1 MAATFSAFITTKY
14 IKDNTPV
21 LGYVNDDELR
31 TFIRPAQ
38 DVYIARL
45 LGTNLYEAL
54 ENNIINNTLTS
65 PQIQLLRQY
74 IQPALQYWVIYE
86 YILWSNYKFT
96 NKAVSKQNSDNSN
109 PSDLREVN
117 YLKDSVRSWA
127 EYYNQLTTDWLK
139 DNPNLYPEY
148 LAGGMGFSN
157 KYPKSDNY
165 FWGMYIPNQRGVL
178 CPAPVQWD
186 TWRLNWGW

>member
-65 PQIQLLRQY
+65 PQTLL
-74 IQPALQYWVIYE
+74 
-86 YILWSNYKFT
+86 S
-96 NKAVSKQNSDNSN
+96 
-109 PSDLREVN
+109 
-117 YLKDSVRSWA
+117 
-127 EYYNQLTTDWLK
+127 
-139 DNPNLYPEY
+139 
-148 LAGGMGFSN
+148 
-157 KYPKSDNY
+157 
-165 FWGMYIPNQRGVL
+165 
-178 CPAPVQWD
+178 
-186 TWRLNWGW
+186 

>member
-165 FWGMYIPNQRGVL
+165 FFGMYIPNQRGVL
-178 CPAPVQWD
+178 CPAPIRFDNWP
-186 TWRLNWGW
+186 LNW